1 MEKKF
6 EKLNMDILMDVD
18 SSVIPEIESFEDLN
32 KSITNKVSNIN
43 DVDTDEVNEFEGLK
57 EVNSISDL
65 EEDPNEN
72 DDNDPSNP
80 VGNTS
85 TENNDSENI
94 GLAKFLSA
102 KGYLEYEESEFED
115 SDEWIESKVEDTLTK
130 RAEDAL
136 DPNIKYINDLYKKG
150 VSLRTLIEKQVA
162 DERLDNI
169 EDSDI
174 RDDERIAES
183 VVREYLGTVLD
194 QDSEDVDET
203 ISTYKD
209 AGILT
214 KEALKYKP
222 KLKTYY
228 DRAVFAEAKQAEYE
242 ALQKE
247 REVNERIS
255 VLKKVVDSTPEFIK
269 GVPIASTEKE
279 KLFVGITKKDR
290 QGLTEYQKKLMDPE
304 MQLKVAQFILL
315 LDGDISKLA
324 TKVKTQVVSN
334 IKKQTNSY
342 KEKSAPDVRR
352 DAAKALDFLKQY
364 NRKNS

>member
-32 KSITNKVSNIN
+32 KSTNNKVSNIEE
-43 DVDTDEVNEFEGLK
+43 VDTDEVTDYEGLK

-65 EEDPNEN
+65 EEDPIEEIEEGKPNTPVSEN
-72 DDNDPSNP
+72 
-80 VGNTS
+80 G
-85 TENNDSENI
+85 DSENI

-115 SDEWIESKVEDTLTK
+115 SDEWIESRVEDTLTK
-130 RAEDAL
+130 RAEEAL

-150 VSLRTLIEKQVA
+150 VSLESLITKQVA
-162 DERLDNI
+162 DERLDSV
-169 EDSDI
+169 EDVDI
-174 RDDERIAES
+174 RNDEKIAES
-183 VVREYLGTVLD
+183 LVREYLTSVLD
-194 QDSEDVDET
+194 QDSEDIDET
-203 ISTYKD
+203 INTYKD

-222 KLKTYY
+222 KLKTHYEKI
-228 DRAVFAEAKQAEYE
+228 VIAEAKQAEYE
-242 ALQKE
+242 AVQRE
-247 REVNERIS
+247 RDMQERIS
-255 VLKKVVDSTPEFIK
+255 ILKKVVDSTPEFIK

-279 KLFVGITKKDR
+279 KLFVGITRKDR

-315 LDGDISKLA
+315 LDGDLSKL
-324 TKVKTQVVSN
+324 TSKVKTQVVSN